1 MLTKSTLTVAA
12 LALAAG
18 LGSASA
24 AEQFTSLA
32 GIAAEVMSSQ
42 SMGEV
47 RGANHDPNMISLG
60 SLTTTIGVM
69 NQEIGGHTDTFLLG
83 FIEAIEQ
90 ITNLNEDPLT
100 LFLFCRTC

>member
-1 MLTKSTLTVAA
+1 MLTKSILTAAAIALVATV
-12 LALAAG
+12 
-18 LGSASA
+18 GSASA
-24 AEQFTSLA
+24 AERFNSLA
-32 GIAAEVMSSQ
+32 GIEVEVMSSQ

-69 NQEIGGHTDTFLLG
+69 NQEVGGHTDTFLLG